1 MQNRNAR
8 PLVSVIVPIYNVER
22 YVEKC
27 VDSIL
32 AQTYSNLEVLLV
44 NDGSTDDSRQKIA
57 QYERESRCMIL
68 DKPNGGASSAR
79 NAGLDNATG
88 EYVYFV
94 DSDDYIV
101 PDAVESLV
109 QKMQET
115 EADFCCY
122 RIVFYS
128 DDHTKISG
136 KNFRHDILIGQEA
149 IMKDAFLNKDIKTT
163 PWSKFFSAEFLK
175 CNSLRFK
182 DGIINE
188 DSLFTVLCAIY
199 AHKVAFLDKPLYY
212 AYQRPDSI
220 SRKIKRENI
229 TSYFNISTEIR
240 NRLEQLAI
248 FGKYRDYFYASF
260 TKQLLYTLIQCGY
273 RSATYTDFKAL
284 YENLKD
290 SDYRNKKH
298 GNNIRLAGR
307 SYFLLYKL
315 SLHPKLFFTLTKIF
329 RFCGVYMP

>member
-1 MQNRNAR
+1 MQEKNAY

-32 AQTYSNLEVLLV
+32 AQTYSNLEVLLI
-44 NDGSTDDSRQKIA
+44 NDGSTDGSRQRIA
-57 QYERESRCMIL
+57 QYERDSRCMIF
-68 DKPNGGASSAR
+68 DKPNGGLSSAR
-79 NAGLDNATG
+79 NAGLDKASG
-88 EYVYFV
+88 EYIYFI

-101 PDAVESLV
+101 SDAVESLV
-109 QKMQET
+109 LKMQET

-122 RIVFYS
+122 RIVFFS
-128 DDHTKISG
+128 DTDTKIIG
-136 KNFRHDILIGQEA
+136 KNFSHDMLIGQEA
-149 IMKDAFLNKDIKTT
+149 IMKDAFLGKDIKTT
-163 PWSKFFSAEFLK
+163 AWSKFFRAGFLR
-175 CNSLRFK
+175 CNSLRFQ

-188 DSLFTVLCAIY
+188 DSLFTILCAID

-212 AYQRPDSI
+212 AYQRPGSI

-229 TSYFNISTEIR
+229 TSYFYINMKIR
-240 NRLEQLAI
+240 NRLEQLSI
-248 FGKYRDYFYASF
+248 FGKYSDYFYASF

-284 YENLKD
+284 YENLKN
-290 SDYRNKKH
+290 SDYHIKKL

-307 SYFLLYKL
+307 SYLLLYRF
-315 SLHPKLFFTLTKIF
+315 SLYPKLFFPLTKIF
-329 RFCGVYMP
+329 KSCGVYMP

>member
-1 MQNRNAR
+1 MQNRNAC

-32 AQTYSNLEVLLV
+32 AQTYSNLEILLV
-44 NDGSTDDSRQKIA
+44 NDGSTDGSRQKIT
-57 QYERESRCMIL
+57 QYERESRCRIL
-68 DKPNGGASSAR
+68 DKPNGGLSSAR

-115 EADFCCY
+115 KADFCCY

-136 KNFRHDILIGQEA
+136 KNFTNDILIGQEA
-149 IMKDAFLNKDIKTT
+149 IMEDAFLNKDIKTT
-163 PWSKFFSAEFLK
+163 AWSKFFSAEFLK

-229 TSYFNISTEIR
+229 TSYFNISAEIR

-260 TKQLLYTLIQCGY
+260 TKQMLYTLIQCGY

-307 SYFLLYKL
+307 FYFLLYKL